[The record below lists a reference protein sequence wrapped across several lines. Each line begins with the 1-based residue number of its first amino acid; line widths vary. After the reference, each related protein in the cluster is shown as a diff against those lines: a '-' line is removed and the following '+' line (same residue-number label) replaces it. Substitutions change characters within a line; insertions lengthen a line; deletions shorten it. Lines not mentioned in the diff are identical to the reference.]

1 MNKVAALQAVV
12 QRPRELTRADLKALR
27 AEFDRQGFSEAALRH
42 AWKQAKNE
50 DIAATI
56 VGFIRQAALGDAL
69 VPWPDRVK
77 AAMGR
82 ITKRGTWSEPQRKWL
97 ERIGNAVAHVGVADR
112 AVLDEGQF
120 RATMGGFDRLNRVFD
135 GRLDAIL
142 GDINEELWRKSA

>member
-1 MNKVAALQAVV
+1 
-12 QRPRELTRADLKALR
+12 LTRTDLKTLR
-27 AEFDRQGFSEAALRH
+27 AEFDRQGFSEAKLRH

-50 DIAATI
+50 DIAASI
-56 VGFIRQAALGDAL
+56 VGFIRQAALGDPL

-97 ERIGNAVAHVGVADR
+97 ERIANAVAHVGVADR